1 MAFQT
6 PTRELCFKCK
16 GQCCGPL
23 PLTIKDFQRLQ
34 KRRPLKEGYR
44 FIRMSDGDMV
54 IFTEERN
61 CPYLVSGKCSIY
73 EHRPK
78 ICREY
83 GMSPKLPCGYLYP
96 EAAKQMVEGK

>member
-1 MAFQT
+1 MSFKT
-6 PTRELCFKCK
+6 PTRSDCFTCGGK
-16 GQCCGPL
+16 CCGPL
-23 PLTIKDFQRLQ
+23 PLKISEFTKLE
-34 KRRPLKEGYR
+34 KRRPLKGDFR
-44 FIRMSDGDMV
+44 FIRLSDGDMV

-61 CPYLVSGKCSIY
+61 CPYLKNGKCSIY

-96 EAAKQMVEGK
+96 EAAEKMVKG